1 MSAVSIQNLFFK
13 YPGHEDWILNNF
25 SLELQKHRV
34 LAVIGKSG
42 CGKSTLVRLIS
53 GLLSPTEGKISI
65 DPSLRVGVV
74 FQDPRLL
81 PWKTVFE
88 NVALPI
94 RNESMK
100 QQQKVVREVLELVG
114 LSHAEN
120 YYPAELSG
128 GMAQRA
134 ALARALVQSPEV
146 LLMDEPFGALDAI
159 TRAQIQVDFEAI
171 QQRKKMTVVL
181 ITHEVN
187 EAVRLADEVM
197 VLANSTVEETLH
209 IDLTHPRAVTDM
221 NVVRY
226 AAKVLELL
234 THS

>member
-100 QQQKVVREVLELVG
+100 QQQKVVGEVLELVG

>member
-81 PWKTVFE
+81 PWKTV
-88 NVALPI
+88 LK
-94 RNESMK
+94 M
-100 QQQKVVREVLELVG
+100 
-114 LSHAEN
+114 
-120 YYPAELSG
+120 
-128 GMAQRA
+128 
-134 ALARALVQSPEV
+134 
-146 LLMDEPFGALDAI
+146 LLYRF
-159 TRAQIQVDFEAI
+159 
-171 QQRKKMTVVL
+171 
-181 ITHEVN
+181 
-187 EAVRLADEVM
+187 VM
-197 VLANSTVEETLH
+197 N
-209 IDLTHPRAVTDM
+209 R
-221 NVVRY
+221 
-226 AAKVLELL
+226 
-234 THS
+234 